1 MSKYQE
7 AIDAGYSDEEI
18 KNFLGDKYSSATSE
32 GYSQQEIEQHLGVP
46 TGFFTPTNT
55 DEQVVETTNA
65 DKTKV
70 DLINDKFNLQA
81 NQITEAKNNIDSLN
95 LDEETKKTM
104 LNGYDAKLL
113 DMQIKQKDL
122 LEKEQAKEMKQSDR
136 ALSGI
141 EIGARKL
148 IEPILGIAR
157 LSEEVSALT
166 AGLFGIEKERVVK
179 NYIDRNKKEVSN
191 IENQL
196 GYKEGDFITPSNISE
211 LGTNIATSMIPI
223 FKAGSTVGTVGQ
235 IATQEGLST
244 GLQSY
249 GSGKSGE
256 ESINEAS
263 ISSLLGASTAKIVNK
278 FFPESGEKLTKF
290 GKTVQELD
298 STSRVELNKTLAT
311 LDDLGINKLDDK
323 AVDILLTEAKKG
335 TVDSNKLAD
344 NIKASIDASKSDV
357 LKTVDSLYKESDK
370 VAENIVLKPEDI
382 KSLRDNYIQSSGIK
396 GRTLTNDEK
405 EAYKNIMQLF
415 SDNNNPNVKEL
426 KRTTLDKVES
436 LIADATKTQKKVY
449 MTAKDEIDKML
460 DDKGATKLYNEAD
473 EAYKKYLLDF
483 TGKTYT
489 DVSTAGKSVNKVM
502 KNVDVTEEV
511 SKNLLG
517 SKIDTEK
524 IGTVVKDLKPEDKNA
539 MFAEILQK
547 GTKGA
552 GSREEEVKSIV
563 SNFKSINPE
572 GAIKLIGKDG
582 YDSAKKNIEALA
594 LAQVT
599 LNNVNKAD
607 ASIAGDLM
615 KVAEAG
621 ILSKVSPIFATR
633 QAHTYLGR
641 VLDKREMVKN
651 KGQLL
656 KQANKI
662 ENPELKRNVIML
674 LGRSI
679 DNQTLDMFK
688 QEDAGE

>member
-141 EIGARKL
+141 EIGTRKL

-191 IENQL
+191 IEKQL

-235 IATQEGLST
+235 IAIQEGLST

-382 KSLRDNYIQSSGIK
+382 QSLRDNYIQSSGIK

-539 MFAEILQK
+539 MFVEILQK

-621 ILSKVSPIFATR
+621 ILAKVSPIFATR

>member
-7 AIDAGYSDEEI
+7 AIDSGYTDEEI
-18 KNFLGDKYSSATSE
+18 KNFLGDKYSSAINE

-55 DEQVVETTNA
+55 DEQVVETNNA
-65 DKTKV
+65 DKSKV

-141 EIGARKL
+141 EIGTRKL

-235 IATQEGLST
+235 IAIQEGLST

-311 LDDLGINKLDDK
+311 LDELGINKLDDK
-323 AVDILLTEAKKG
+323 AVDILLTEVKKG
-335 TVDSNKLAD
+335 SIDSNKLAD
-344 NIKASIDASKSDV
+344 NIKASIEASKSDV
-357 LKTVDSLYKESDK
+357 LKTVDTLYKESDK
-370 VAENIVLKPEDI
+370 VAENIVLKPEDV

-426 KRTTLDKVES
+426 KRTTLDKLES
-436 LIADATKTQKKVY
+436 LISDATGTQKKVY
-449 MTAKDEIDKML
+449 MTAKDEVDKML
-460 DDKGATKLYNEAD
+460 ENKGATKLYNEAD

-539 MFAEILQK
+539 MFVEILQK

>member
-1 MSKYQE
+1 MNKYQE
-7 AIDAGYSDEEI
+7 ALDSGYTDEEI
-18 KNFLGDKYSSATSE
+18 KNFLGDKYSSAINE
-32 GYSQQEIEQHLGVP
+32 GYSQGEIEQHLGVP
-46 TGFFTPTNT
+46 TGFFTPTDT
-55 DEQVVETTNA
+55 PEQAVDNPTA
-65 DKTKV
+65 DKSKV

-81 NQITEAKNNIDSLN
+81 NQINEAKNNIDSLN
-95 LDEETKKTM
+95 LDEESKKTM
-104 LNGYDAKLL
+104 LNGYDAKLI
-113 DMQIKQKDL
+113 DMQIKQKDV

-157 LSEEVSALT
+157 LSEEISALT

-179 NYIDRNKKEVSN
+179 NYIDRNKKEVGN
-191 IENQL
+191 IEKQL

-460 DDKGATKLYNEAD
+460 EDKGATKLYGEAD

-607 ASIAGDLM
+607 AAIAGDLM

-621 ILSKVSPIFATR
+621 ILAKVSPIFATK

-641 VLDKREMVKN
+641 VLDRREMVSN

-662 ENPELKRNVIML
+662 ENHELKRNVIML

-688 QEDAGE
+688 QEE

>member
-7 AIDAGYSDEEI
+7 AIDSGYTDEEI
-18 KNFLGDKYSSATSE
+18 KNFLGDKYSSAINE
-32 GYSQQEIEQHLGVP
+32 GYSQGEIEQHLGVP
-46 TGFFTPTNT
+46 TGFFTPTDT
-55 DEQVVETTNA
+55 PEQAVDNPTA
-65 DKTKV
+65 DKSKV

-81 NQITEAKNNIDSLN
+81 NQIAEAKNNIDSLN
-95 LDEETKKTM
+95 LDEESKKTM

-113 DMQIKQKDL
+113 DMQIKQKDV

-191 IENQL
+191 IEKQL
-196 GYKEGDFITPSNISE
+196 GYKEGDFITPANISE
-211 LGTNIATSMIPI
+211 LGTNITTSMIPI

-249 GSGKSGE
+249 GGGKSGE

-298 STSRVELNKTLAT
+298 STSRAELNKTLTT

-323 AVDILLTEAKKG
+323 AVDILLAEAKKG

-357 LKTVDSLYKESDK
+357 LKTVDGLYKESDK

-382 KSLRDNYIQSSGIK
+382 KSLRDGYIQNSGIK
-396 GRTLTNDEK
+396 DKTLTNDEK
-405 EAYKNIMQLF
+405 QAYKNIMQLF

-426 KRTTLDKVES
+426 KRTTLDKLES
-436 LIADATKTQKKVY
+436 LMSDATGTQKKVY
-449 MTAKDEIDKML
+449 MTAKDEVNKML
-460 DDKGATKLYNEAD
+460 EDKGATKLYGEAD

-547 GTKGA
+547 GTKGT

-582 YDSAKKNIEALA
+582 YNSAKKNIEALA

-607 ASIAGDLM
+607 AAIAGDLM

-621 ILSKVSPIFATR
+621 ILAKVSPIFATK
-633 QAHTYLGR
+633 QAHTYIGR
-641 VLDKREMVKN
+641 VLDKREMVSN

-688 QEDAGE
+688 QEE

>member
-7 AIDAGYSDEEI
+7 AIDSGYTDEEI
-18 KNFLGDKYSSATSE
+18 KNFLGDKYSSAINE
-32 GYSQQEIEQHLGVP
+32 GYSQQDIEQYLGTP
-46 TGFFTPTNT
+46 SGFFTPIDTP
-55 DEQVVETTNA
+55 EQVVENPTA
-65 DKTKV
+65 DKSKA
-70 DLINDKFNLQA
+70 DLINDKFNLQI
-81 NQITEAKNNIDSLN
+81 NQIIEAKNNIDSLN
-95 LDEETKKTM
+95 LDEESKKTM
-104 LNGYDAKLL
+104 INGYDAKLL
-113 DMQIKQKDL
+113 ELQIKQKET
-122 LEKEQAKEMKQSDR
+122 LEKEQSKEMKQSDR

-263 ISSLLGASTAKIVNK
+263 ISSLLGAGTAKIVNK

-298 STSRVELNKTLAT
+298 SVSRAELNKTLAT

-335 TVDSNKLAD
+335 TIDSSKLAD

-370 VAENIVLKPEDI
+370 VAENIVLMPEDI
-382 KSLRDNYIQSSGIK
+382 KSLRDGYIQSSGIMGK
-396 GRTLTNDEK
+396 TLTTDEK
-405 EAYKNIMQLF
+405 EAYKNIMKLF

-426 KRTTLDKVES
+426 KRTTLDKLES
-436 LIADATKTQKKVY
+436 FISDATGTQKKVY
-449 MTAKDEIDKML
+449 MIAKDEANKML
-460 DDKGATKLYNEAD
+460 EDKGATKLYREAD

-502 KNVDVTEEV
+502 KNVDITEEV

-517 SKIDTEK
+517 SKIDAEK
-524 IGTVVKDLKPEDKNA
+524 VGTVVKDLKPEDKNA

-607 ASIAGDLM
+607 AAIAGDLM

-621 ILSKVSPIFATR
+621 ILAKVSPIFATK
-633 QAHTYLGR
+633 QAHTYVRR
-641 VLDKREMVKN
+641 VLDKREIVSN

-656 KQANKI
+656 KLANKI
-662 ENPELKRNVIML
+662 ENPELKRNVIIL

-688 QEDAGE
+688 QEE

>member
-18 KNFLGDKYSSATSE
+18 KSFLGDKYSSATSE

-55 DEQVVETTNA
+55 DEQVIETTNA

-70 DLINDKFNLQA
+70 DLINDKFSLQA

-104 LNGYDAKLL
+104 LNGYDTKLL

-122 LEKEQAKEMKQSDR
+122 LEKEQAKEIKQSDR

-191 IENQL
+191 IEKQL

-211 LGTNIATSMIPI
+211 LGTNITTSMIPI

-263 ISSLLGASTAKIVNK
+263 ISSLLGATTAKIATK
-278 FFPESGEKLTKF
+278 LFPESGEKLTKF

-298 STSRVELNKTLAT
+298 STSRAELNKTLAT
-311 LDDLGINKLDDK
+311 LDELGINKLDDK

-335 TVDSNKLAD
+335 TIDSNKLAD
-344 NIKASIDASKSDV
+344 NIKASIDSSKSDV

-370 VAENIVLKPEDI
+370 VAENIVLKPEDV

-426 KRTTLDKVES
+426 KRTTLDKLES
-436 LIADATKTQKKVY
+436 IISDATGTQKKVY
-449 MTAKDEIDKML
+449 MTAKDEVDKML
-460 DDKGATKLYNEAD
+460 ENKGATKLYNEAD

-489 DVSTAGKSVNKVM
+489 DVSTAGKSINKVM

>member
-7 AIDAGYSDEEI
+7 AIDSGYTDEEI
-18 KNFLGDKYSSATSE
+18 KNFLGDKYSGAINE
-32 GYSQQEIEQHLGVP
+32 GYSQQDIEQHLGTP
-46 TGFFTPTNT
+46 SGFFTPTNT
-55 DEQVVETTNA
+55 SEQVVENPTA
-65 DKTKV
+65 DKSKV

-81 NQITEAKNNIDSLN
+81 NQINEAKNNIDSLN
-95 LDEETKKTM
+95 LDEESKKTI

-113 DMQIKQKDL
+113 DVKIKQKDV
-122 LEKEQAKEMKQSDR
+122 LEKEQSKEMKQSDR

-539 MFAEILQK
+539 MFVEILQK

-679 DNQTLDMFK
+679 DNQTLDIFK